1 MLGSLGIMLLKRDLS
16 LLLGTSSAWEKGFL
30 RVFSTIRGIV
40 AVPLPVKHLREPPGS
55 DLTALTLQP
64 KAFSVD
70 DLTNTAFLRR
80 PDLHVETQGE
90 FAGWRTWSRDSFES
104 NNGPFWHKMD
114 DDGRVRCAFR
124 VEQKHLNGQ
133 RNVHGGAFMTFADY
147 CLFAFASPVLKGP
160 GVTVSFA
167 CEFLDAAHEGD
178 LIEATGEITRAG
190 GSLIFLR
197 GMLTC
202 GERKLFAFSG
212 TIKRVKRKM
221 DAS

>member
-1 MLGSLGIMLLKRDLS
+1 M
-16 LLLGTSSAWEKGFL
+16 
-30 RVFSTIRGIV
+30 
-40 AVPLPVKHLREPPGS
+40 
-55 DLTALTLQP
+55 
-64 KAFSVD
+64 D

-80 PDLHVETQGE
+80 PDLHVETEGE

-114 DDGRVRCAFR
+114 EDGRVRCAFR
-124 VEQKHLNGQ
+124 VEQKHLNGL
-133 RNVHGGAFMTFADY
+133 RNVHGGCFMTFADY
-147 CLFAFASPVLKGP
+147 CLFAFASPVLQGP

-197 GMLTC
+197 GMLNC

-212 TIKRVKRKM
+212 TIKRVKLRM
-221 DAS
+221 PAASRIERLMQEEFEKYPEAERPGNPVHPLQQIDVSADRAEIVFDLVEAAIIGSHGLGGLSRLVLRSA